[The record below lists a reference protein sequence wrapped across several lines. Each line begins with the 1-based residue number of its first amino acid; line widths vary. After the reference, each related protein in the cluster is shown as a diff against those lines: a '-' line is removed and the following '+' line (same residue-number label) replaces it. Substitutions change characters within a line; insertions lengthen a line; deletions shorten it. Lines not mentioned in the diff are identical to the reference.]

1 VPAGYEPATIVPIG
15 MRRTALLVGVATAA
29 WVALAAPQAPAFTH
43 AQKTA
48 FRQTILKE
56 KNRDRYPGMIAGIW
70 KHGHGHFIFTPGHA
84 RTGARRRPMT
94 PHTPTRIGSVTKTF
108 TATVILRLIQ
118 EHKIHLN
125 DTVSQYIVSGIPHDR
140 HITIR
145 ELLNMTSGLPDFPP
159 AVSNSIFAH
168 LQRERGPLRLA
179 RRSIKIGPVVKPPAP
194 FLYSN
199 VNYLLLG
206 VIARRVSGLSMHASY
221 TKLFHRVGIGHTE
234 FRTRPKLPRGI
245 AHGYVKQNGKQED
258 TTRINFSAWFTA
270 GAMIST
276 VGDLAKWVRAI
287 ATGHH
292 LLSPRLERA
301 RLDIPPSGLYGLG
314 IFRVKVLKAGKAIP
328 FYGHNGI
335 VPGYD
340 SMALYSPARKIT
352 IVLLGNTSVF
362 FDKFFRK
369 PKPPDP
375 ALFKAFGSL
384 ACIALHPDVSR
395 GARCRLNQQ

>member
-1 VPAGYEPATIVPIG
+1 MI
-15 MRRTALLVGVATAA
+15 VGV
-29 WVALAAPQAPAFTH
+29 
-43 AQKTA
+43 
-48 FRQTILKE
+48 
-56 KNRDRYPGMIAGIW
+56 W
-70 KHGHGHFIFTPGHA
+70 KHGHGRFLFTPGHA
-84 RTGARRRPMT
+84 RTGAKRQPMT

-108 TATVILRLIQ
+108 TATVILRLVQ
-118 EHKIHLN
+118 AHKLHLGG
-125 DTVSQYIVSGIPHDR
+125 TVDEFIGGIPNGDE
-140 HITIR
+140 ITIR

-159 AVSNSIFAH
+159 PVSQSIFSH
-168 LQRERGPLRLA
+168 LQRERGPLRFA
-179 RRSIKIGPVVKPPAP
+179 RRSIRIGPVSKPPAP

-206 VIARRVSGLSMHASY
+206 VIARRVSGESMHANY
-221 TKLFHRVGIGHTE
+221 AKLFHRVGLGHTE
-234 FRTRPKLPRGI
+234 FRVRPKLPRHT
-245 AHGYVKQNGKQED
+245 AHGYVKQNGQQED
-258 TTRINFSAWFTA
+258 TTRINFSPWFTA

-301 RLDIPPSGLYGLG
+301 RLNIPPNGLYGLG
-314 IFRVKVLKAGKAIP
+314 IFRARAPKAGKTIG

-352 IVLLGNTSVF
+352 IVVLGNTSVD

-375 ALFKAFGSL
+375 GLFKAFGSL
-384 ACIALHPDVSR
+384 ACIALHPDVSPH
-395 GARCRLNQQ
+395 ARCALNQQ